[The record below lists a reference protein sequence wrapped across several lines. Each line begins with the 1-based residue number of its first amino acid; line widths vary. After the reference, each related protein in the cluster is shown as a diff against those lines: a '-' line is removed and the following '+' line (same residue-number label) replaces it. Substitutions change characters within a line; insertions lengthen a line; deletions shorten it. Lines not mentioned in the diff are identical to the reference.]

1 VEIEKLDY
9 YHYLPV
15 FFDGLVETDFP
26 YDVFAMR
33 GVHDLLDHGASKI
46 LPVIPQLILP
56 IKSSLTT
63 QQWRRQRGERGGSFP
78 PYGWTSKNYVIC
90 VCTALNVSA
99 SGGLRTLDPL

>member
-56 IKSSLTT
+56 IKSALTT
-63 QQWRRQRGERGGSFP
+63 QQWRRQRGERGKLP

>member
-33 GVHDLLDHGASKI
+33 GVHDLLDHGANKI

-56 IKSSLTT
+56 IKSALTT
-63 QQWRRQRGERGGSFP
+63 QQWRHQRGKGGSFP
-78 PYGWTSKNYVIC
+78 PM
-90 VCTALNVSA
+90 
-99 SGGLRTLDPL
+99 GGRPKIM

>member
-1 VEIEKLDY
+1 MYQHYLGKRWCSVRACVLCVQVEIEKLDY

-56 IKSSLTT
+56 IKSALTT
-63 QQWRRQRGERGGSFP
+63 QQWRRQRGKGGSFP
-78 PYGWTSKNYVIC
+78 PM
-90 VCTALNVSA
+90 
-99 SGGLRTLDPL
+99 GGRPKIM